1 MLERRATDR
10 PGAPSP
16 PGSAPAAA
24 APRTPVRGAAAP
36 RTAVVGSDDDQ
47 GTALDGR
54 YRLGDVVGRGG
65 MATVHRAHDL
75 VLRRDVAV
83 KVFSA
88 VDEADDLSRHAAETQ
103 VLAALNHPNLV
114 TLYDAGSL
122 PAPPGRQAYLVMEL
136 VDGPTLAERLAD
148 GPLSVEETLVVA
160 HQLADALSA
169 VHDAQVVHRDIK
181 PANVLLTSPTSL
193 HDRDPRTAPV
203 VKLADFGI
211 ARLAGMTRLTMTG
224 VTIGTM
230 RYLSPEQAAGGPVG
244 PPTDV
249 YALGLVLIECLTG
262 EPAFAGTAAE
272 AAAVRL
278 TRGPH
283 VPPQSGEVLGPLLA
297 RMTATDPDERPT
309 AGEVAELTAP
319 GRPVVQP
326 MTADRADATAV
337 LPLGTGTRPVPTAPD
352 AAHPHTRRWLAGAGA
367 LLLAAGAVVVGL
379 RASGDGT
386 QEPTAPPSYPTVEG
400 DLGTALT
407 SLQRSVTP

>member
-1 MLERRATDR
+1 VL
-10 PGAPSP
+10 S
-16 PGSAPAAA
+16 S
-24 APRTPVRGAAAP
+24 AAP
-36 RTAVVGSDDDQ
+36 RTAVIGSHDDQ
-47 GTALDGR
+47 AIALDGR

-65 MATVHRAHDL
+65 MATVHRAHDP

-83 KVFSA
+83 KLFSV
-88 VDEADDLSRHAAETQ
+88 VDEADDLSRHAAEIQ

-122 PAPPGRQAYLVMEL
+122 PAPSGQQGYLVMEL
-136 VDGPTLAERLAD
+136 VDGPTLAERLAE
-148 GPLSVEETLVVA
+148 GALSVEETLIVA
-160 HQLADALSA
+160 HQLADALSV
-169 VHDAQVVHRDIK
+169 VHDGQVVHRDIK

-193 HDRDPRTAPV
+193 QDRDPRTAPV

-211 ARLAGMTRLTMTG
+211 ARLAGTTRLTMTG

-262 EPAFAGTAAE
+262 APAFAGTAAE

-278 TRGPH
+278 TRGPT
-283 VPPQSGEVLGPLLA
+283 VPPESGEVLGPLLA
-297 RMTATDPDERPT
+297 RMTATDPTDRPT
-309 AGEVAELTAP
+309 AREVAELTAP
-319 GRPVVQP
+319 GRPAVEPSPAGRVG
-326 MTADRADATAV
+326 ATAV
-337 LPLGTGTRPVPTAPD
+337 LPRVVGTGPVPTAPGSV
-352 AAHPHTRRWLAGAGA
+352 HPHPRRWLAGVGA

-379 RASGDGT
+379 QASGSGT
-386 QEPTAPPSYPTVEG
+386 QEPASPPSYPAVEG

-407 SLQRSVTP
+407 TLQRSVTP